1 MVYLK
6 SRKKLLNKFLTKIS
20 RSVIKLGGLSR
31 EKLTTLRHFW
41 VETIW
46 VVKAILREER
56 KFSRSI
62 FALIN
67 RFFSKAEK
75 RVQDNTVFWKS
86 LKMSHTWTKFNLW
99 SIKLI
104 FKLIFGPKNNFW
116 IFGAKIQ
123 IRDIF
128 DLGKV
133 NFGFLARKFKSSET
147 FL

>member
-6 SRKKLLNKFLTKIS
+6 SRKKLLNKFLTKIF

-86 LKMSHTWTKFNLW
+86 LKMSHTWTKFNLS
-99 SIKLI
+99 SI
-104 FKLIFGPKNNFW
+104 KLIFGPKNNFW

-128 DLGKV
+128 ELGKV